1 MKRTGWLLSA
11 LALLTAALFA
21 ADVCLGSV
29 DIPLRQVVQALF
41 GSGVDART
49 RTIVIDLRLVKAAT
63 ALLAGIALSVSGLQ
77 MQTLFRN
84 PLAGPYVLGLSS
96 GASLGVALLLL
107 AGVGSSSG
115 IAAAAMAGAAV
126 VMGLLLIINE
136 RVRNVMTLL
145 ILGILFSSAIGS
157 VVQILQFLIHEQA
170 LKSYVVWTMGSL
182 SEVTAPQLG
191 ILGGCVAAGLLLSV
205 VTAKPLNLL
214 ELGEVFARSAG
225 VDLRRS
231 RLAIL
236 ASTTLLAGSVT
247 AFCGPI
253 GFIGMAMPHI
263 ARTLTGASDHRV
275 LLGASALVGACVLIG
290 CDIIA
295 RRYLIPI
302 NAVTSLAGIPV
313 VIYVVIKK

>member
-41 GSGVDART
+41 GNGVDART

-115 IAAAAMAGAAV
+115 IAAAAMAGAAA

-157 VVQILQFLIHEQA
+157 VVQILQFLSHEQA

-225 VDLRRS
+225 VDLHRS

>member
-41 GSGVDART
+41 GNGVDART

-115 IAAAAMAGAAV
+115 IAAAAMAGAAA

-157 VVQILQFLIHEQA
+157 VVQILQFLSHEQA

-182 SEVTAPQLG
+182 SEVTALQLG

-225 VDLRRS
+225 VDLHRS